1 MGKRRVVRYCRCG
14 TRLARDNPDRCCG
27 PCRHK
32 AREARLGP
40 PQVPAEFWETE
51 QMRAALASRHMGRI
65 CYAYRH
71 HRFHEP
77 GPLSQE
83 LVGGWFGLT
92 QPQLSRIEN
101 GPPIRDLDKLIY
113 WAQTLRIPARHL
125 WFYIPGEQKKHTPH
139 PSSSSAPS
147 LAEARPV
154 EDLAS
159 AEPGSTTRQ
168 VVPGTEHI
176 EHSGGSNRELVA
188 LLNNLTA
195 RRFPLLEGRADG
207 VHVGIAAL
215 EGMSLAESTDLL
227 LRVLLQ
233 LDDELGGDALYLP
246 LSCYVKRLAVTV
258 EQNPDNGLGEFGKL
272 SQMVGWLALDT
283 NRHAAARRYFT
294 TAMYAAYETDE
305 PALAASS
312 LAYLSLQETYRARH
326 KRALS
331 LAQTALAVGNGNLTP
346 LVKTMLETRLA
357 RAHAGLRNTK
367 ECRHALCEMRAAF
380 SDAGRN
386 QEPVW
391 VSYVDAVEVTAQ
403 EGACYLDLGM
413 TAQAADALTQA
424 LDLLEIHAP
433 HRIRDRVH
441 YLSRLAKCYLREKDI
456 ERACAIATQALALS
470 EAIESARV
478 AERLEEFYNALEPF
492 GNNKAAKEFRE
503 LFVTV
508 RVQRS

>member
-1 MGKRRVVRYCRCG
+1 
-14 TRLARDNPDRCCG
+14 
-27 PCRHK
+27 
-32 AREARLGP
+32 
-40 PQVPAEFWETE
+40 
-51 QMRAALASRHMGRI
+51 MRAALASQHMGRI

-83 LVGGWFGLT
+83 VVGGWFDLT

-113 WAQTLRIPARHL
+113 WARTLRIPAQYL
-125 WFYIPGEQKKHTPH
+125 WFDLPGEPEKHTSH

-147 LAEARPV
+147 LVEGRPV
-154 EDLAS
+154 EAFAS
-159 AEPGSTTRQ
+159 AGPGSATRR
-168 VVPGTEHI
+168 VVPGI
-176 EHSGGSNRELVA
+176 EHSDGSNRELVA

-195 RRFPLLEGRADG
+195 RRFPVLEGGAG
-207 VHVGIAAL
+207 GAHVGIAAL

-227 LRVLLQ
+227 LRILLQ
-233 LDDELGGDALYLP
+233 LDDELGGDVLYLP
-246 LSCYVKRLAVTV
+246 LSCYVQRLAVTV
-258 EQNPDNGLGEFGKL
+258 EQDPDSGLVEFGKL
-272 SQMVGWLALDT
+272 SQMTGWLALDA

-331 LAQTALAVGNGNLTP
+331 LVQTALAVGNGNLTP
-346 LVKTMLETRLA
+346 LMKTMLGTRLA
-357 RAHAGLRNTK
+357 RGHAGLRNIE
-367 ECRHALCEMRAAF
+367 ECRHALCEMRVAF
-380 SDAGRN
+380 SDPGRS

-391 VSYVDAVEVTAQ
+391 VGYVDAAEVAAQ

-424 LDLLEIHAP
+424 LDFLETHAP

-441 YLSRLAKCYLREKDI
+441 YLSRLAKCYLCEKMWSG
-456 ERACAIATQALALS
+456 L
-470 EAIESARV
+470 
-478 AERLEEFYNALEPF
+478 
-492 GNNKAAKEFRE
+492 
-503 LFVTV
+503 V
-508 RVQRS
+508 R